1 MDRRLFIGGL
11 SATTGLALTQPALAQ
26 SASAP
31 AIAPAIASATRLDT
45 QRVRLNWPAR
55 SGPASIFMAT
65 DPTQFGPL
73 MRPVQTGVRGG
84 QVIVQ
89 APTSPRPYFLVS
101 TGFGRQVRVA
111 ERLLPLEGGRNFR
124 DLGGYRGAGGKDVK
138 WGRIYRS
145 GVMANLTRAD
155 VAYLSSLGISIIC
168 DLRSPQERTNEPSA
182 LLGNPN
188 IKIMS
193 HDYELT
199 SSLSRLAATTT
210 REQAVEA
217 FAGAYMNFMDTL
229 APQYTDLFASL
240 LDSQAP
246 VALNCSAGKDRTGV
260 GSALI
265 LAVLGV
271 DRRSIVADYAL
282 SQTYVPVSYYLNL
295 GRTPAAGQPATAA
308 QVSPYARLPEA
319 ARNVILGSDPDVMV
333 ATLKSIDAQFGSPV
347 ELVKR
352 KFGVSDAGVR
362 ELRNRYLV

>member
-11 SATTGLALTQPALAQ
+11 GASTGLVLSQPASAQ
-26 SASAP
+26 TAQAS
-31 AIAPAIASATRLDT
+31 ASATRLDA
-45 QRVRLNWPAR
+45 QRIRLNWPAR
-55 SGPASIFMAT
+55 GGPASVFMAT

-84 QVIVQ
+84 QAIVQ

-145 GVMANLTRAD
+145 GVMSSLTRAD
-155 VAYLSSLGISIIC
+155 IAYLKSLGVGVVC
-168 DLRSPQERTNEPSA
+168 DLRSAQERTAEPSA
-182 LLGNPN
+182 LLGSST
-188 IKIMS
+188 IKTLS
-193 HDYELT
+193 HDYELA
-199 SSLSRLAATTT
+199 SSMSRLMTTTT

-217 FAGAYMNFMDTL
+217 FAAAYMAFMDTL
-229 APQYTDLFASL
+229 PPQFRDLFANL
-240 LDSQAP
+240 LESTTP
-246 VALNCSAGKDRTGV
+246 VALNCTAGKDRTGV

-271 DRRSIVADYAL
+271 DRPTIVADYAL
-282 SQTYVPVSYYLNL
+282 SQTYVPVSYYMNL
-295 GRTPAAGQPATAA
+295 GRSASGAQSGTGA
-308 QVSPYARLPEA
+308 QVSPLSRLPEP

-333 ATLKSIDAQFGSPV
+333 ATLRNIDAQFGSPV